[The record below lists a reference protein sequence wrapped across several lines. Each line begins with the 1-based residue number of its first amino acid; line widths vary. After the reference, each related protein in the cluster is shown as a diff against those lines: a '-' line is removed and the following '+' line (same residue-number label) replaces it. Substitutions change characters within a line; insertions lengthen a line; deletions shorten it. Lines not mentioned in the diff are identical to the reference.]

1 MMSDLVRK
9 QIYLERSQV
18 KAVQQKAAVLGLN
31 ESELIRQAIDR
42 DLFGSGGFPT
52 RPNPNAWEEIE
63 TFIASL
69 SLNLQSGE
77 PYQFDRDE
85 LYDRHIGVDDAASPD

>member
-1 MMSDLVRK
+1 MSDLVRK

-42 DLFGSGGFPT
+42 DLFGSGSFPS
-52 RPNPNAWEEIE
+52 RPNPDAWEEIE
-63 TFIASL
+63 GFIASL
-69 SLNLQSGE
+69 SVNAQAGE
-77 PYQFDRDE
+77 PYHFDRDE
-85 LYDRHIGVDDAASPD
+85 LYDRHIGTDDAAGPD